1 MTIIL
6 IALLTAVCILF
17 ILLRIGAMQLDKAH
31 YIIERRE
38 QEIQQLEK
46 RVYELTGMLQQAQ
59 RIVSEIEKVISN
71 KNKKLCTKTF

>member
-17 ILLRIGAMQLDKAH
+17 ILLRIEAMQLDKAH

-59 RIVSEIEKVISN
+59 RIVSEIEN
-71 KNKKLCTKTF
+71 K